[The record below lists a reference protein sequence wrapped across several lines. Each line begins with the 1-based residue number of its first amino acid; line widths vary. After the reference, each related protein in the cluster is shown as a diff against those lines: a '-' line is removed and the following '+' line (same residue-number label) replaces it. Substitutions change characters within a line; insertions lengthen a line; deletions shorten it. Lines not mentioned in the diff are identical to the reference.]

1 MKALL
6 FLLSAALS
14 LLPVQHLAAATT
26 SIDVRQSDDG
36 EVLIVATAVIA
47 ADVHTAWDVL
57 TDYQRYPE
65 FIPGVRRSRVVARD
79 GDTAH
84 VEQSVDPPLWT
95 FGSPIA
101 VEYEITESRPDRLH
115 SRGTARGSLLDSAYQ
130 LTATPTG
137 VRLDFTG
144 RLVVPPGWLA
154 SMSRRTGER
163 MLSMEFQALADEIE
177 LRSRGADR

>member
-1 MKALL
+1 
-6 FLLSAALS
+6 
-14 LLPVQHLAAATT
+14 
-26 SIDVRQSDDG
+26 
-36 EVLIVATAVIA
+36 
-47 ADVHTAWDVL
+47 
-57 TDYQRYPE
+57 
-65 FIPGVRRSRVVARD
+65 
-79 GDTAH
+79 
-84 VEQSVDPPLWT
+84 
-95 FGSPIA
+95 
-101 VEYEITESRPDRLH
+101 
-115 SRGTARGSLLDSAYQ
+115 